1 MPKRFRQ
8 PLALGL
14 LAALLEAALLALRG
28 LHPFDLNL
36 AETVA
41 VLWVAGLAYFAAVWL
56 VFSGREA
63 SRGALLVVL
72 VAAAAFRLT
81 LLPLPASLSDDLHR
95 YQWEGQ
101 VQRAGH
107 NPYLVTP
114 SDPEL
119 VAQRPPAY
127 DRLPG
132 KELPTAYGPAIEVL
146 FRLAASAGG
155 LLAFKYLSVLFDF
168 GCVLLLVW
176 LLRLRGEPPVRALV
190 YAWCP
195 LVVLEFAGSGH
206 NDSIPV
212 FFLLL
217 ACGLSLRASAASGAA
232 LAAATLSK
240 WFAGVLA
247 PIFLR
252 HATARGRGAGSKW
265 LLYFIAAAA
274 LLCLPYADAGGGL
287 FAGLFGYAAGWRNNA
302 SLFALVAEAT
312 GSEAAAQAVALAVVG
327 GLVLGFTL
335 RGTEPLRAALV
346 LLAALLLVSPSVFPW
361 YLTWFIPFLCFFPSA
376 ALLLWTSTVLLSY
389 HVLSEFTAMGTWR
402 YDPWLVALEYLPVY
416 GLLLWAGWPARR

>member
-1 MPKRFRQ
+1 MPNRFWQ

-14 LAALLEAALLALRG
+14 LAALLEAALLGLRG
-28 LHPFDLNL
+28 LHPFDVNL

-41 VLWVAGLAYFAAVWL
+41 VLWAAALVYFAAVWL
-56 VFSGREA
+56 VFRWRETT
-63 SRGALLVVL
+63 RGALLIVL
-72 VAAAAFRLT
+72 VAAAVFRLT
-81 LLPLPASLSDDLHR
+81 LLPLPTSLSDDLHR

-101 VQRAGH
+101 VQLAGR

-119 VAQRPPAY
+119 AGLRPPVY

-132 KELPTAYGPAIEVL
+132 KELPTAYGPAVEL
-146 FRLAASAGG
+146 LLRLAAYADS
-155 LLAFKYLSVLFDF
+155 LPAFKLLSVLFDF
-168 GCVLLLVW
+168 GCLLLLVW

-217 ACGLSLRASAASGAA
+217 ACALSLRASAASGAA

-240 WFAGVLA
+240 WFAGLLA
-247 PIFLR
+247 PIFFR
-252 HATARGRGAGSKW
+252 HAAAQQRSAGWKW
-265 LLYFIAAAA
+265 LLVFIATGV
-274 LLCLPYADAGGGL
+274 LLCLPYAAAGGGL

-302 SLFALVAEAT
+302 SLFALVAGAM
-312 GSEAAAQAVALAVVG
+312 GSDAAAQAVALAVMG

-335 RGTEPLRAALV
+335 RATEPLRAAPV
-346 LLAALLLVSPSVFPW
+346 LLAALLLVTPSVFPW

-376 ALLLWTSTVLLSY
+376 GLLAWTATVLLSY
-389 HVLSEFTAMGTWR
+389 HVLIDFTARGVWEYRTELLW
-402 YDPWLVALEYLPVY
+402 LEYAPVY
-416 GLLLWAGWPARR
+416 ALLLWAGWRARR